1 MHGLWAVFTYTLG
14 RRNLIIAEAD
24 KEMQDDVVL
33 RNRCREVVRMEVT
46 IVNSGRRTQV
56 EWMQDTWDASSER
69 RMDEV
74 FGAVTT

>member
-69 RMDEV
+69 MMDEV